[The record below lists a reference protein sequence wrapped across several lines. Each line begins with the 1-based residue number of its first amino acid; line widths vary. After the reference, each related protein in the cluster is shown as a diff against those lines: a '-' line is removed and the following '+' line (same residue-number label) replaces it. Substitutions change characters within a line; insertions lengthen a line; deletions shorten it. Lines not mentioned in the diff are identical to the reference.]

1 MNDRYIG
8 RVVNVMNPTTV
19 VVNIGTD
26 HGVRN
31 GSIFLLVGLGEK
43 ITDPDTG
50 EILEQLELV
59 RGRVEVTHAQQK
71 ISTLTSVDV
80 LRDPDIKEIKRSG
93 HGGFYSNFIN
103 PVTESV
109 KVGVERAKPL
119 SNPKIGDYIIEE

>member
-8 RVVNVMNPTTV
+8 KVVTVVNSTTV
-19 VVNIGTD
+19 VVNIGAD
-26 HGVRN
+26 HGVHN
-31 GSIFLLVGLGEK
+31 GKTYLVVGLGEK

-50 EILEQLELV
+50 ELLEQLELV

-80 LRDPDIKEIKRSG
+80 QREPDIKEIKRSG
-93 HGGFYSNFIN
+93 AGTLYGHHFG

-109 KVGVERAKPL
+109 KVGLERLKPL
-119 SNPKIGDYIIEE
+119 SSPKVGDYIIED